1 MCRYA
6 RDRVFIA
13 TPDPAQRSPESAG
26 RPPVAGPLS
35 GRPAQ
40 ISGRWRGWSTA
51 VLAALLGVAT
61 LGGLAHGQPF
71 GAVVGPPAFE
81 LAPVPICN
89 ENMLEGISYEQA
101 GVKRYLVLPE
111 STPQVWY
118 LLGISIT
125 TGLDAG
131 VAISAVDCSVTAV
144 VNNPSQQRPY
154 CRHLPNPGPLCVGIN
169 IGPATRN

>member
-6 RDRVFIA
+6 SDKVFIA
-13 TPDPAQRSPESAG
+13 RPEPG
-26 RPPVAGPLS
+26 RFPSWPTTEPQESEPTAPS
-35 GRPAQ
+35 G
-40 ISGRWRGWSTA
+40 GWRGWA
-51 VLAALLGVAT
+51 AAGVAALLGAGTVA
-61 LGGLAHGQPF
+61 GVAYGQPF
-71 GAVVGPPAFE
+71 GGAVLGNPPAFE
-81 LAPVPICN
+81 LAPVPVCN
-89 ENMLEGISYEQA
+89 ENMLEGISYEVA

-131 VAISAVDCSVTAV
+131 VSISAVDCSLIAV
-144 VNNPSQQRPY
+144 DNAPAMHRPY

-169 IGPATRN
+169 VGPATRN

>member
-6 RDRVFIA
+6 RDFYVAAERRA
-13 TPDPAQRSPESAG
+13 RETSLSSLEPTTAESEPGGRMPTDHRRPGWAAG
-26 RPPVAGPLS
+26 
-35 GRPAQ
+35 
-40 ISGRWRGWSTA
+40 
-51 VLAALLGVAT
+51 VLAALLGAGALAGVAN
-61 LGGLAHGQPF
+61 GQPF
-71 GAVVGPPAFE
+71 GAIVANPPAVE
-81 LAPVPICN
+81 LAPMPVCN

-111 STPQVWY
+111 STPQIWY

-131 VAISAVDCSVTAV
+131 VAISASDCSVMAV
-144 VNNPSQQRPY
+144 VNNPTQQRPY
-154 CRHLPNPGPLCVGIN
+154 CRHLPNPGPFCVGIN